1 MKIRILLVDDSPTFM
16 MAVNQYL
23 GTFPTVQVVGQ
34 AHNGKEALA
43 LAVELQPDLVLLD
56 ISMAGMNGLEVAR
69 RLQTRPQPPSIILVT
84 FNDCSAYRAET
95 LDLDV
100 LGFVGKSRLTIEL
113 PHLIETLISS
123 KLEAGESC

>member
-1 MKIRILLVDDSPTFM
+1 MKITILLVDDSPTFM
-16 MAVNQYL
+16 TAVNQYL

-56 ISMAGMNGLEVAR
+56 ISMAEMNGLEVAR
-69 RLQTRPQPPSIILVT
+69 RLQTWPQPPSIILVT
-84 FNDCSAYRAET
+84 FNDSSAYRAEA

-113 PHLIETLISS
+113 PYLIETLISS